1 MHKITTFIPLFVI
14 LSFFNFQ
21 IQAQNWDI
29 EMLENIDN
37 LSNPN
42 VKRYSTFISETTTIF
57 AFAPMVSVAVA
68 GIIRDDDQM
77 LRDALYLG
85 TSCFVG
91 GLLTY
96 GMKLAI
102 DRPRPYISHFEII
115 KPYKW
120 VNSSS
125 MPSGHTSLAFS
136 SATSLSL
143 QYPKWYV
150 IAPSF
155 LWAGSVGFSRMN
167 LGVHYPSDVLA
178 GAALGAGSAYLTFL
192 ANKWF
197 WKKHDAK
204 KSLQTYLDW

>member
-29 EMLENIDN
+29 ELLESVNKT
-37 LSNPN
+37 SNPYA
-42 VKRYSTFISETTTIF
+42 KGYSTFISETTIPL
-57 AFAPMVSVAVA
+57 AFATPVIIGSVALIN
-68 GIIRDDDQM
+68 GNEEQ
-77 LRDALYLG
+77 LREAIYIGASIVSSSAIMYALKASINRERPY
-85 TSCFVG
+85 
-91 GLLTY
+91 LTY
-96 GMKLAI
+96 PNRI
-102 DRPRPYISHFEII
+102 DN
-115 KPYKW
+115 YK
-120 VNSSS
+120 VMTSTS
-125 MPSGHTSLAFS
+125 MPSGHSSLAFS
-136 SATSLSL
+136 TATSLSL

-204 KSLQTYLDW
+204 KNLQTYLDW